1 MNWAQAASLRQ
12 RGGKII
18 PDKNKQRIM
27 TTEYHFINT
36 DGKKIVIQDH
46 SAGHHYSDGKGEQGP
61 HYNVRPIENTRTGS
75 VANTQD
81 HYSFPSK
88 KK

>member
-1 MNWAQAASLRQ
+1 M
-12 RGGKII
+12 
-18 PDKNKQRIM
+18 
-27 TTEYHFINT
+27 
-36 DGKKIVIQDH
+36 IQDH
-46 SAGHHYSDGKGEQGP
+46 SAGHHYSDGKGEQCP

>member
-1 MNWAQAASLRQ
+1 MGVMGWVRVRAAKGILNCELGTSCKLA
-12 RGGKII
+12 
-18 PDKNKQRIM
+18 P
-27 TTEYHFINT
+27 
-36 DGKKIVIQDH
+36 
-46 SAGHHYSDGKGEQGP
+46 AGEQGP